1 MGAVY
6 VILNFLL
13 TILKKK
19 GKINYNNNFFYF
31 TRYIQ
36 NITISVYDQKFLVI
50 DILFYFVHTYVL
62 LNWISPIS
70 RDQKGI
76 YG

>member
-19 GKINYNNNFFYF
+19 GKINFNNKFF
-31 TRYIQ
+31 ILPD
-36 NITISVYDQKFLVI
+36 ISKILPSVYDQNFLII
-50 DILFYFVHTYVL
+50 DILFSFVHTYAL
-62 LNWISPIS
+62 LNWISPVS